1 LSRPADSALV
11 VLDAA
16 DMRRYRS
23 RGKQK
28 DPHVLKGPRT
38 WGCLDECT
46 AEFERGNVIIRS
58 SAETYNSLQE
68 AKSALAGVGRQN
80 AIRVHAARA

>member
-1 LSRPADSALV
+1 

-28 DPHVLKGPRT
+28 DPHVLKGLRT